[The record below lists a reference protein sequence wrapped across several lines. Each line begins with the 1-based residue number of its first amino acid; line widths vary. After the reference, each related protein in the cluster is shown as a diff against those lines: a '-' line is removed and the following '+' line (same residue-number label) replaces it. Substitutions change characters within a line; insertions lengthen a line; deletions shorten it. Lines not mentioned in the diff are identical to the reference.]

1 MSETVIEIASLSKRF
16 GSRKAVD
23 DLTVRIPRGSV
34 FALLGDNGA
43 GKTTTI
49 RMLTGLLKPDSG
61 RVAILDL
68 DCWKSAPQLRQ
79 MVGYM
84 PERPK
89 LYDWMTVHEIG
100 WFTAGFHKPEFL
112 PRFERLAERFHLDP
126 KTRLK
131 HLSKGQYAK
140 VALSIALAIDPEVLI
155 LDEPTSGL
163 DLLVRRE
170 LLGSLVELAAEG
182 KTVVIS
188 SHQIAE
194 VERIASHVAFM
205 AHGKLLLCATM
216 DDLRQRIVKYR
227 LRYEVQAPDPAG
239 LGQVLERNG
248 TGKMW
253 QAVVL
258 DPVRPA
264 VETLRQ
270 ADDVFDFEE
279 TPLNLEEV
287 YCALLAR
294 KEATP

>member
-1 MSETVIEIASLSKRF
+1 
-16 GSRKAVD
+16 
-23 DLTVRIPRGSV
+23 
-34 FALLGDNGA
+34 
-43 GKTTTI
+43 
-49 RMLTGLLKPDSG
+49 
-61 RVAILDL
+61 
-68 DCWKSAPQLRQ
+68 
-79 MVGYM
+79 
-84 PERPK
+84 
-89 LYDWMTVHEIG
+89 
-100 WFTAGFHKPEFL
+100 
-112 PRFERLAERFHLDP
+112 
-126 KTRLK
+126 
-131 HLSKGQYAK
+131 
-140 VALSIALAIDPEVLI
+140 
-155 LDEPTSGL
+155 
-163 DLLVRRE
+163 
-170 LLGSLVELAAEG
+170 
-182 KTVVIS
+182 
-188 SHQIAE
+188 
-194 VERIASHVAFM
+194 
-205 AHGKLLLCATM
+205 M